1 MGTVLA
7 LEGHRAPVFRWS
19 PAQDSEDA
27 EGRDE
32 LVFALQGQQKSWLAN
47 VSLSRSS
54 VMFNIN

>member
-32 LVFALQGQQKSWLAN
+32 LVFALQGQQKFVAGKCEFEQKLCH
-47 VSLSRSS
+47 V
-54 VMFNIN
+54 